1 MRQNSQKTWDKK
13 CLVDKKYNGSFKYI
27 IVLRFSYFTPLSPYI
42 DSSWSCHWS
51 WKMEK
56 SIEYTYLKLPL
67 STKHFLSQV
76 FWEFWRMQ
84 SLPGPLPWM
93 GPGSRLA
100 GSIFCDF
107 TVHLGIVL
115 HDWYISKFCGNFFNS
130 CLSCPNCPCMK
141 FELIIINRESR
152 NCSWPHRWTL

>member
-1 MRQNSQKTWDKK
+1 
-13 CLVDKKYNGSFKYI
+13 
-27 IVLRFSYFTPLSPYI
+27 
-42 DSSWSCHWS
+42 
-51 WKMEK
+51 MEK
-56 SIEYTYLKLPL
+56 SIEYTYFKLPL
-67 STKHFLSQV
+67 STKHFLSQGN
-76 FWEFWRMQ
+76 FDACMQ

-115 HDWYISKFCGNFFNS
+115 HDWYISKFCRNFFNP

-141 FELIIINRESR
+141 FELTGNLVIVHDRTVMDTVKETHFINCTLSR
-152 NCSWPHRWTL
+152 QDRIQHSHLYIAILMQILLHVRSIRLHYYNFVNKHA